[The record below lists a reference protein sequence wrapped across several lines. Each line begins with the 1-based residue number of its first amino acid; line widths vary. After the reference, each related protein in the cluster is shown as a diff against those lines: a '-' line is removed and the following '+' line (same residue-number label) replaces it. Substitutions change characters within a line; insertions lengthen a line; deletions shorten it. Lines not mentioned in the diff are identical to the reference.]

1 MSETITASVA
11 AEVRAEMARQNVP
24 QRELGRVLGLSQGA
38 AWRRLKGDVP
48 FDVSELAEVA
58 KLLKTPIT
66 NFLPELEPAP
76 ADEPVAGAA

>member
-1 MSETITASVA
+1 MSEAITASVA

-38 AWRRLKGDVP
+38 AWRRLKGEVP

-58 KLLKTPIT
+58 KLLKTPMT
-66 NFLPELEPAP
+66 QFLPEVEP
-76 ADEPVAGAA
+76 ADEPERVA

>member
-1 MSETITASVA
+1 MSDVITASVA

-48 FDVSELAEVA
+48 FDVAELAKVA
-58 KLLKTPIT
+58 ELLKAPMSQ
-66 NFLPELEPAP
+66 FLPAE
-76 ADEPVAGAA
+76 EPVAGVA

>member
-1 MSETITASVA
+1 MSDVITASVA

-38 AWRRLKGDVP
+38 AWRRLKGEVP
-48 FDVSELAEVA
+48 FDVAELAKVA
-58 KLLKTPIT
+58 ELLKSPMTQ
-66 NFLPELEPAP
+66 FLPEPSP